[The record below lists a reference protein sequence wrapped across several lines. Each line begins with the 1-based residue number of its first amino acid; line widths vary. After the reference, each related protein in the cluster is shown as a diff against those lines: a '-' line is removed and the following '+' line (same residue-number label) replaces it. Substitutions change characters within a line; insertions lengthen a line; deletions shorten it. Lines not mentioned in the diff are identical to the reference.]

1 MIRAAVDGQGGEP
14 AMTNQDRITDPGFTA
29 AMDQTAAA
37 VRELCGL
44 GVPYE
49 RAMTI
54 VQRTYSTGLDRG
66 LYLGL
71 RKAHVP
77 TATS

>member
-1 MIRAAVDGQGGEP
+1 MLNA
-14 AMTNQDRITDPGFTA
+14 QDRITDPGFTA
-29 AMDQTAAA
+29 AMDQTDAAT
-37 VRELCGL
+37 RELISL

-49 RAMTI
+49 RATAI

-71 RKAHVP
+71 RRLTGEPA
-77 TATS
+77 AG